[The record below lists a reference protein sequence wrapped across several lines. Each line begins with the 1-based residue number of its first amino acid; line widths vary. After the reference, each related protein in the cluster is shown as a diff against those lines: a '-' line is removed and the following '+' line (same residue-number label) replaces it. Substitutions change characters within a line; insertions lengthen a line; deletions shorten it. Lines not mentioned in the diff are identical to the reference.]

1 VAERGNDRRWWQ
13 RPAAVRAARGGG
25 RDAATSPVSGL
36 MGGGARLGL
45 SGWGN
50 TNEVRGCQR
59 AAA

>member
-36 MGGGARLGL
+36 MGGGG
-45 SGWGN
+45 
-50 TNEVRGCQR
+50 EVRVVGLGQHQ
-59 AAA
+59 